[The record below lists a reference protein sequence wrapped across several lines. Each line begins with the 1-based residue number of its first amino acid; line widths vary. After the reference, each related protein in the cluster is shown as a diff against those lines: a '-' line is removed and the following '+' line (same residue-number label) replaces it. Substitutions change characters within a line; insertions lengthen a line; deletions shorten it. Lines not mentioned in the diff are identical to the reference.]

1 MTGTAITVGAALLL
15 TFASADTRGQLVVCN
30 RLNCAALA
38 TPSNCAPLP
47 FSGISSVDNNTP
59 YVARFYADAGCATPI
74 VTVSPGA
81 HAYRM
86 PDVAAYQ
93 AH

>member
-15 TFASADTRGQLVVCN
+15 TFAPADNRGQLVVCN
-30 RLNCAALA
+30 RLNCATLA
-38 TPSNCAPLP
+38 TPSDCAPLP
-47 FSGISSVDNNTP
+47 FAGIGSIENNTP
-59 YVARFYADAGCATPI
+59 YVARFYADTGCATPI

-81 HAYRM
+81 HADRM
-86 PDVAAYQ
+86 PYVVAYQ